1 MDILMRGEQV
11 LSRVVFRIS
20 AGFLVVALVL
30 VATALSLSEY
40 YLGEAQRLSAAGD
53 AKGALEASGRAA
65 RLDPF
70 DIEGLETQAFFL
82 EQQGRYEDAAA
93 ALREATERDPHN
105 YITYLMLGNLQLG
118 ELDDPDAAVES
129 YRDVLRL
136 NPEESS
142 VREILARELIQQ
154 GELGE
159 AREEY
164 ERLREEGDISS
175 QGLYDLGRIYVR
187 TGAPREGLQTIKHAK
202 RRAESELEE
211 LEGPLKEERRQ
222 LVVSMQLAIA
232 DALVVQGRYDEA
244 REIIAQSS
252 SEQAPALLQLLDS
265 NPDAYRESVVTS
277 EIY

>member
-1 MDILMRGEQV
+1 MG
-11 LSRVVFRIS
+11 
-20 AGFLVVALVL
+20 ALVL
-30 VATALSLSEY
+30 LATALSLSEY
-40 YLGEAQRLSAAGD
+40 YLVEAQRLAAAGD
-53 AKGALEASGRAA
+53 VPGALEASWRAA

-70 DIEGLETQAFFL
+70 DIEAPETRAFL
-82 EQQGRYEDAAA
+82 LAQQGRYEEAAA
-93 ALREATERDPHN
+93 SLREATERDPHN
-105 YITYLMLGNLQLG
+105 YITYLMLGNLQLD
-118 ELDDPDAAVES
+118 ELDDPEAAVES

-136 NPEESS
+136 NPEEST
-142 VREILARELIQQ
+142 VREVLARELIQQ

-202 RRAESELEE
+202 RRAQRELEE
-211 LEGPLKEERRQ
+211 LEGPLKEEQRQ
-222 LVVSMQLAIA
+222 LVESMQLAIA
-232 DALVVQGRYDEA
+232 DALVVQGRYDKA
-244 REIIAQSS
+244 REVIAQSS

>member
-1 MDILMRGEQV
+1 ML
-11 LSRVVFRIS
+11 L
-20 AGFLVVALVL
+20 
-30 VATALSLSEY
+30 ATALSLSEY
-40 YLGEAQRLSAAGD
+40 YLGEAQRLAAAGD
-53 AKGALEASGRAA
+53 VPGALEASSRAA

-70 DIEGLETQAFFL
+70 DIEALETQSFFL
-82 EQQGRYEDAAA
+82 VQQGRYEDAAVS
-93 ALREATERDPHN
+93 LREATERDPHN
-105 YITYLMLGNLQLG
+105 YITYLMLGNLQLD

-136 NPEESS
+136 NPEEST
-142 VREILARELIQQ
+142 VREVLARELIQQ

-164 ERLREEGDISS
+164 ERLSEEENITF
-175 QGLYDLGRIYVR
+175 QGLYNLGRIYVR
-187 TGAPREGLQTIKHAK
+187 TGAPREGLQAIKHAK

-211 LEGPLKEERRQ
+211 LEGPLKVQRRQ
-222 LVVSMQLAIA
+222 LLGSMQLAIA

-252 SEQAPALLQLLDS
+252 SPQAPALLQLLNS